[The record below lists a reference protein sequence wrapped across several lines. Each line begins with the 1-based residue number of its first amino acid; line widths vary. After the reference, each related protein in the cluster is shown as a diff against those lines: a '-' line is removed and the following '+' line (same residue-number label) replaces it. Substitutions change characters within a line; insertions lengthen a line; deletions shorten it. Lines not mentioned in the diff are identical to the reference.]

1 MSGATEL
8 AAGPGTGPGTSP
20 IAVQAATPASPLKL
34 AGFGADVSDG
44 VVRVL
49 GVHYGARL
57 DPADRFSALGAP
69 SSLRVQSAPTVF
81 PQTPGS
87 LDWLLGPALM
97 EMPQSE
103 DAFQI
108 NIWAPEGAQ
117 DAPVLVYLPG
127 GAFISGAGTVRWYD
141 GERLAREGGCMV
153 VTVNYRLGALAFAAG
168 RDGARNLPVGD
179 ILQALRWV
187 RRNIADFGGD
197 PEDITL
203 AGQSAGAFYA
213 YLLSQLPEA
222 EGLFNRTAL
231 LSLAW
236 QPPLTSTEYAERCT
250 LFGQSLGEAK
260 SEVQDTGLETVPV
273 DALLQAQGAV
283 SKAYAGRGLGFMPA
297 AGDEVPADL
306 FDFAAAVRRMHVS
319 SLLLSTTQDEA
330 AAFLKPLPV
339 AAVGPEQL
347 TGFVAAHFKDV
358 AATLGWLDQALP
370 GETDHAKLVE
380 AMTLHQFR
388 LTAVE
393 LAEHATAAGIATTV
407 ARFDVGSPLEGARSA
422 HCFDVPF
429 VFGNRHQWHDAPML
443 NGVADEVFESAGG
456 ELRSL
461 LLGFVSEGSA
471 RTADGSAVAAFDPA
485 DPKLHRIGADG
496 TGTIEPERGLNPRR

>member
-20 IAVQAATPASPLKL
+20 SAVQSAAPAPPQRP
-34 AGFGADVSDG
+34 AGLVAKVSNG
-44 VVRVL
+44 VVRTL

-57 DPADRFSALGAP
+57 DPADRFSALGDP
-69 SSLRVQSAPTVF
+69 SSLLVQSAPSVF

-103 DAFQI
+103 DAFQV

-141 GERLAREGGCMV
+141 GERLAREGGCVV

-168 RDGARNLPVGD
+168 SDGARNLPVGD

-187 RRNIADFGGD
+187 HGNMADFGGN
-197 PEDITL
+197 PQDITL

-222 EGLFNRTAL
+222 QGLFNRTAL

-236 QPPLTSTEYAERCT
+236 QPPLTSAEYAERRT
-250 LFGQSLGEAK
+250 LFAQSLQDAGVNAE
-260 SEVQDTGLETVPV
+260 DTGLEAVPV
-273 DALLQAQGAV
+273 EALLQAQGAV

-297 AGDEVPADL
+297 AGETVPADL

-319 SLLLSTTQDEA
+319 SLLLNTTQDEA

-339 AAVGPEQL
+339 AAVGREQL
-347 TGFVAAHFKDV
+347 TGFVAAHFEDV
-358 AATLGWLDQALP
+358 PATLAWLDRALP
-370 GETDHAKLVE
+370 EETDHAKLVE

-393 LAEHATAAGIATTV
+393 LAQHATAAGIATIV
-407 ARFDVGSPLEGARSA
+407 ARFDVASPLEGARSA
-422 HCFDVPF
+422 HCFEVPF
-429 VFGNRHQWHDAPML
+429 AFGNRGQWHDAPML
-443 NGVADEVFESAGG
+443 NGVPDEVFETAGG

-461 LLGFVSEGSA
+461 LLGFVSEGSP
-471 RTADGSAVAAFDPA
+471 RTTDGSAVAAFDPA

-496 TGTIEPERGLNPRR
+496 TGTIERERGLNPRR